1 MSINRRNFLKAS
13 ALTGGGFMLG
23 FNWLAACGEVSEQ
36 AAATPVDWQAINAY
50 LQIGTDGSATIM
62 APNPEIGQGVKTAM
76 PMIVAE
82 ELCIPWAQVTVQQA
96 PLNDA
101 FDRQVA
107 GGSQSIRKSW
117 DALRRAGAS
126 AREMLRQAA
135 ANQWQVPVTEVK
147 AEDGYLTHSSGRK
160 VHYGEVATAA
170 ASVPVP
176 DPATLTFKAPQDY
189 TIIGHGQ
196 PNVDTPKIVTGQPL
210 FGLDTYREGM
220 QYAMVVRPPAFG
232 ATLGRVDGAQ
242 ALAQPGISQVL
253 ELDNRVAIV
262 GNSTWAVM
270 KGRKAFQIEWQMP
283 AAPEQT
289 AQQEAQMQKL
299 VGQNTSKPARADG
312 DVEVAFAQATK
323 VVEADFS
330 CPFLPH
336 NTLEPM
342 NFFADVRADR
352 AELIGPTQTP
362 ARARKVA
369 AEITGLTEKQITVEM
384 TRMGGGF
391 GRRLDADYVA
401 DAVDISH
408 RIQQPVQVIWTRE
421 DDMTAGKYRHMAQ
434 YRYRAALDAQNRLSG
449 LHIRG
454 VATNFPRAVF
464 PNNFPAAAVPHFRV
478 DNHELPSAVTTFW
491 WRSPIHNFLAIA
503 EQTFLDEVAEAAGQD
518 PVAFRLDLLNRAQ
531 AAPVGDLDY
540 DPQRFIHT
548 LELVADKANWYEKQ
562 QGVYQGV
569 AIYYSH
575 NTYAAEIAE
584 VVLEDGT
591 PRVQRMYCAIDCGI
605 LINPE
610 GARNQIQGGII
621 DGLGHALFSELR
633 IEDGR
638 PSASNFDQYRL
649 IRQKEAPPVE
659 VYFVESTE
667 HPTGLGE
674 PSLPPAPAA
683 LANAIYAATG
693 QRLRHTPFLPQL
705 KRVVERA

>member
-1 MSINRRNFLKAS
+1 
-13 ALTGGGFMLG
+13 MLG
-23 FNWLAACGEVSEQ
+23 FNWLAACGEVSSEQ
-36 AAATPVDWQAINAY
+36 AASTAIDWQAINAY
-50 LQIGTDGSATIM
+50 LKIGTDGSATIM

-82 ELCIPWAQVTVQQA
+82 ELCIPWANVTVEQA

-101 FDRQVA
+101 FPRQVA
-107 GGSQSIRKSW
+107 GGSQSIRQSW
-117 DALRRAGAS
+117 DALRTAGAS

-135 ANQWQVPVTEVK
+135 ADQWQVPLNEVV
-147 AEDGYLTHSSGRK
+147 AENGQLIHTLTTKKLHF
-160 VHYGEVATAA
+160 GEVATAA

-176 DPATLTFKAPQDY
+176 DPKTLTFKQPKQY
-189 TIIGHGQ
+189 TVIGHGQ
-196 PNVDTPKIVTGQPL
+196 KNVDNPKIVTGQPL
-210 FGLDTYREGM
+210 FGLDLYREGM

-232 ATLGRVDGAQ
+232 AKLKAVNAEA
-242 ALAQPGISQVL
+242 ALAQSGITEVL

-262 GNSTWAVM
+262 GSSTWAVM
-270 KGRKAFQIEWQMP
+270 KGRKALKIEWEMP
-283 AAPEQT
+283 ASPEQT
-289 AQQEAQMQKL
+289 AQQEQGMQALLTKNSAEASRQDGN
-299 VGQNTSKPARADG
+299 VGAAFEQAAR
-312 DVEVAFAQATK
+312 
-323 VVEADFS
+323 VVEADYA

-342 NFFADVRADR
+342 NFFAHVREDQ

-362 ARARKVA
+362 AKARQVA
-369 AEITGLTEKQITVEM
+369 AEITGLAEDKITVEL

-401 DAVDISH
+401 DAVEISH
-408 RIQQPVQVIWTRE
+408 RTKQPVKVIWTRE

-434 YRYRAALDAQNRLSG
+434 YRYRAALDAQNRLTG
-449 LHIRG
+449 MHIRG
-454 VATNFPRAVF
+454 VAANFPRAAF
-464 PNNFPAAAVPHFRV
+464 PDNFPAGAVPHFRV
-478 DNHELPSAVTTFW
+478 DNHTLNSAVTTYW

-503 EQTFLDEVAEAAGQD
+503 EQTFLDEVAEAAGKD
-518 PVAFRLDLLNRAQ
+518 PVDFRLELLERAKET
-531 AAPVGDLDY
+531 PTGKVDY
-540 DPQRFIHT
+540 DPQRFIDT
-548 LELVADKANWYEKQ
+548 LKLVAEKARWYDKKE
-562 QGVYQGV
+562 GVYQGV

-584 VVLEDGT
+584 VVLEDGA
-591 PRVQRMYCAIDCGI
+591 PRVQKMYCAIDCGI

-633 IEDGR
+633 IEDGK
-638 PSASNFDQYRL
+638 PTANNFHQYRL
-649 IRQKEAPPVE
+649 IRQKEAPSVE
-659 VYFVESTE
+659 VYFVESEE

-693 QRLRHTPFLPQL
+693 QRLRQTPYLPQL
-705 KRVVERA
+705 EAKQVELRLG